1 MSDVGLIMNALLG
14 VLLVGALF
22 LGWRL
27 ESRLKALRASH
38 QSFSQA
44 VGDLDRA
51 AARAEQ
57 GLADLR
63 AATDEAAD
71 TLAARIDRAGHLAG
85 RLEKLTAEA
94 EGVHTRLLTAPRLEA
109 ARVAAPRPQAA
120 RSEALRSE
128 APRPEPA
135 RPETPRPEAA
145 RPAESRE
152 SAFARFAAR
161 YGAARAA
168 GPSPSAI
175 AEAAARN
182 DLILEDEDTPA
193 ERATSAAIARLSPA
207 AAARMERLQAL
218 ARPRPAPANAVGRAD
233 EDLFEAPRRAAGGYR

>member
-1 MSDVGLIMNALLG
+1 MSDIGLIMNALLG
-14 VLLVGALF
+14 ALLVGALF

-27 ESRLKALRASH
+27 EGRLKALRASH
-38 QSFSQA
+38 QCFSQA
-44 VGDLDRA
+44 VGDLHRA

-94 EGVHTRLLTAPRLEA
+94 EGVHTRLVTAPRLETL
-109 ARVAAPRPQAA
+109 RPLPRA
-120 RSEALRSE
+120 EAVRTE
-128 APRPEPA
+128 APRTEA
-135 RPETPRPEAA
+135 ETPRQAAA

-152 SAFARFAAR
+152 SAFARFAER
-161 YGAARAA
+161 YGQTKA
-168 GPSPSAI
+168 GPSPA
-175 AEAAARN
+175 ALADAAARN
-182 DLILEDEDTPA
+182 DLILEDDETPA
-193 ERATSAAIARLSPA
+193 ARATSAAIARLSPE

-218 ARPRPAPANAVGRAD
+218 ARPRPAAAQPAGRAD
-233 EDLFEAPRRAAGGYR
+233 DDLFEAPPRRAAGGFR